1 MNNFGI
7 ESKACKPAEPVCN
20 EDQRNLAM
28 ELHRAA
34 DVGNGLQNMTERLY
48 CVLFGGGVADR
59 NACDQANGASV
70 SEELDRH
77 VDTLCRTCALMERIL
92 TMVGP

>member
-7 ESKACKPAEPVCN
+7 EAKVCNPEEPVCN
-20 EDQRNLAM
+20 ENQRNLAM
-28 ELHRAA
+28 ELKKAA
-34 DVGNGLQNMTERLY
+34 DAGDMLSNMTDQLY
-48 CVLFGGGVADR
+48 CVLFGGGRDGS
-59 NACDQANGASV
+59 NDCPPANSV

-77 VDTLCRTCALMERIL
+77 VDTLCRTCEMMERIL

>member
-7 ESKACKPAEPVCN
+7 ESKACNPAEPVCN
-20 EDQRNLAM
+20 ENQRNLAM

-34 DVGNGLQNMTERLY
+34 DAGNDLQNMTERLY
-48 CVLFGGGVADR
+48 CVLFGGGR
-59 NACDQANGASV
+59 NDSNDCPPANSF
-70 SEELDRH
+70 SDELDRH
-77 VDTLCRTCALMERIL
+77 VDTLCRTCTMMERIL